1 VADLDDVEVAAE
13 VGDRDEELAVG
24 VEAQADAFLL
34 FLRDVGKRVSL
45 VIHNTLVYP
54 RIIKARLSSCFY
66 PILITA

>member
-13 VGDRDEELAVG
+13 VGDGDEELAVG
-24 VEAQADAFLL
+24 VEAHADAFLL
-34 FLRDVGKRVSL
+34 FLRDVGKRASL
-45 VIHNTLVYP
+45 VLVYP